1 MRPEGFMSHIYGW
14 VCIGLA
20 AAFGAWIWPF
30 RRGLAGLAMN
40 AALGV
45 VGAVGAATLAV
56 SLGLLGSSTDPLGLP
71 VAALGALVLLVGAH
85 VLWSAVHPSPR
96 HHAHMQ
102 R

>member
-1 MRPEGFMSHIYGW
+1 MRPEGVISHIYGW

-45 VGAVGAATLAV
+45 FGAVGAGTLAV
-56 SLGLLGSSTDPLGLP
+56 SLGLLGSSRDPLGLP
-71 VAALGALVLLVGAH
+71 IAALGALVLLVGAH
-85 VLWSAVHPSPR
+85 LLWSAAYPSPR
-96 HHAHMQ
+96 RHAHMQ